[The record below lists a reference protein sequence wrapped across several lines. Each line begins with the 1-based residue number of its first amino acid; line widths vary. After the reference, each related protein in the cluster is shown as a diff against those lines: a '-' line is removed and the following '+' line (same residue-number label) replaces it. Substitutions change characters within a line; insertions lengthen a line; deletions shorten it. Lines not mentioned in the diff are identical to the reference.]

1 VRLDVGV
8 HLLRPIGRKVAQ
20 IPEFLLALDQTR
32 LECRRPAPGLLEAC
46 AERPITLRLRR
57 RGRQQGQGEGQSQH
71 GPLHKRQD

>member
-32 LECRRPAPGLLEAC
+32 LECRRPAPGLLEAR
-46 AERPITLRLRR
+46 AERPINLRL